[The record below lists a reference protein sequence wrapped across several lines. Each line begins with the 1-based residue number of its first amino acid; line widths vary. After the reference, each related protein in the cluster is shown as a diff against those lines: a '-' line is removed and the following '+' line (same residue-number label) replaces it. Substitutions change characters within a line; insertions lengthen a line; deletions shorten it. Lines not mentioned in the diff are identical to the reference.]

1 MSERKNIDKLF
12 QEKFKDF
19 EVEPSE
25 IVWQNIEEKLKEKKK
40 RRVIPFW
47 WKLSGVAAIIVLGIG
62 LTYPIWSTKSLTE
75 NPIVL
80 ENQPESNSNTNTENK
95 TILPSKADVIV
106 PSEKTITNSN
116 DAMVSSEDPNE
127 SVSNTPDNLISNSE
141 KSDKKKNSSLTKSN
155 QNSFVGNNKLD
166 TQIVLKTREKTT
178 EEIQK
183 RNSNQDLIQNTEN
196 KIVQS
201 DNLNENEISTEKS
214 KSIVVSKN
222 SNQEKST
229 FSVELENKN
238 NIKKIDSTAIATVVP
253 NAMEE
258 LLNEKENNL
267 VTKEPQL
274 NRWQITP
281 NFAPIYFGST
291 SNGSPIDSTFAGN
304 SKDYNSNLGYGLG
317 VSYAVNKKIKIRT
330 GINKVSLSY
339 NTNDVAFYMGLE
351 SNNLNNI
358 NLASES
364 QNMVILNKTPEPITT
379 PINGVAV
386 ADFQTETFQ
395 GNLDQKMGYLEI
407 PLEMTYAVVDKKF
420 GVNIIGGISTLFLN
434 ENEILMISSN
444 SISNVGEANNL
455 SKIHYSTNIGLG
467 LKYNFLKD
475 FQANFEPMFKYQIN
489 TFTKDAG
496 GFKPYFFGFYT
507 GVSYNF

>member
-47 WKLSGVAAIIVLGIG
+47 WKLSGVAAIITLGLG

-80 ENQPESNSNTNTENK
+80 ENQSESNSNINSEKN
-95 TILPSKADVIV
+95 TILPSKTDVIV
-106 PSEKTITNSN
+106 SSEKLNTNSN
-116 DAMVSSEDPNE
+116 EAIVLNEVPNE
-127 SVSNTPDNLISNSE
+127 SVSNTAENLISNSE
-141 KSDKKKNSSLTKSN
+141 KKYEKKNPVTTSISN
-155 QNSFVGNNKLD
+155 SWNKINKNES
-166 TQIVLKTREKTT
+166 QIALKTTEKAT

-183 RNSNQDLIQNTEN
+183 RNSNPDLIHKTEN

-201 DNLNENEISTEKS
+201 DNLNENEVSTEKS
-214 KSIVVSKN
+214 KSVVVSKN
-222 SNQEKST
+222 SNEVIST
-229 FSVELENKN
+229 LKVETENKN
-238 NIKKIDSTAIATVVP
+238 NIKKIDSTAIATVVS

-330 GINKVSLSY
+330 GINNVSLSY

-351 SNNLNNI
+351 NNSLNNI

-379 PINGVAV
+379 PINGIAV

-407 PLEMTYAVVDKKF
+407 PLELTYAVIDKKF

-455 SKIHYSTNIGLG
+455 SKIHYSTNVGLG

-489 TFTKDAG
+489 TFTKDTG

>member
-25 IVWQNIEEKLKEKKK
+25 IVWQNIEERLKEKKK
-40 RRVIPFW
+40 RRIIPFW
-47 WKLSGVAAIIVLGIG
+47 WKLTGVAAIIFLGIG
-62 LTYPIWSTKSLTE
+62 VTNQYWYSKSNLENAVVIE
-75 NPIVL
+75 NPSNKNSKGNSKKETIVPLKTEAIVL
-80 ENQPESNSNTNTENK
+80 SEKSNSNPEKTFVSNENSNETSTKTSQNVISYSEKRNEKKNAKTSNSWVK
-95 TILPSKADVIV
+95 TIQ
-106 PSEKTITNSN
+106 
-116 DAMVSSEDPNE
+116 
-127 SVSNTPDNLISNSE
+127 
-141 KSDKKKNSSLTKSN
+141 SDS
-155 QNSFVGNNKLD
+155 
-166 TQIVLKTREKTT
+166 QIVLKTTEKAT
-178 EEIQK
+178 EEINNSISTQNLNQK
-183 RNSNQDLIQNTEN
+183 NEKT
-196 KIVQS
+196 IVQNEK
-201 DNLNENEISTEKS
+201 DILKINLNEKS
-214 KSIVVSKN
+214 NIEEVSKN
-222 SNQEKST
+222 NSHETTPLVVKT
-229 FSVELENKN
+229 EDKN
-238 NIKKIDSTAIATVVP
+238 NIKKTDSTAIATVVS

-267 VTKEPQL
+267 VIKEPEL

-304 SKDYNSNLGYGLG
+304 SKDYNNSLGYGLG

-339 NTNDVAFYMGLE
+339 KTNNVAFYMGLE
-351 SNNLNNI
+351 SNSIENI

-364 QNMVILNKTPEPITT
+364 QNMIILNKTPSPVTT
-379 PINGVAV
+379 AINGIAV

-407 PLEMTYAVVDKKF
+407 PLELTYAVIDKKI

-434 ENEILMISSN
+434 ENEILMLSSN

-455 SKIHYSTNIGLG
+455 RKIHYSTNVGLG

-489 TFTKDAG
+489 TFTKEDG
-496 GFKPYFFGFYT
+496 GFKPYFFGLYS
-507 GVSYNF
+507 GVSYTF